1 MILKENIEALA
12 NKTLEGTDMF
22 VTDVKV
28 STGNIITV
36 TIDSETSLTIDDCIK
51 VSRSIEGN
59 LDRDEEDFELRVT
72 SYGADQPIRF
82 QKQYKKNIGRQLEII
97 QSDDT
102 KMTGTLTAVTENAVE
117 VETKESKKKNA
128 PVMKHLITFE
138 AIKEARVIL
147 SFR

>member
-1 MILKENIEALA
+1 MILQEHIEALT

-28 STGNIITV
+28 STGNVITV

-51 VSRSIEGN
+51 VSRSIESS

-82 QKQYKKNIGRQLEII
+82 LKQYKKNIGRQLDIVL
-97 QSDDT
+97 SDDT
-102 KMTGTLTAVTENAVE
+102 KITGTLTDVSENSIGLE
-117 VETKESKKKNA
+117 VKESKKKNA
-128 PVMKHLITFE
+128 ASVKKLLAIE
-138 AIKEARVIL
+138 EIKEAKVIL

>member
-1 MILKENIEALA
+1 MILQEHIEALA
-12 NKTLEGTDMF
+12 NKTLEGTDIF
-22 VTDVKV
+22 ITDVKV
-28 STGNIITV
+28 STGNVITV

-51 VSRSIEGN
+51 VSRSIESS

-97 QSDDT
+97 LSDDT
-102 KMTGTLTAVTENAVE
+102 KITGTLTDVNESTIELE
-117 VETKESKKKNA
+117 IKESKKKNA
-128 PVMKHLITFE
+128 ASVKTLL
-138 AIKEARVIL
+138 AIKEIKEAKVIL